1 MINPTFSLKIL
12 QTFIRIFNEKSV
24 GLTKKL
30 SKKVGQGEFNVSK
43 FLFACTLEITCAT
56 TLGYDLNCE
65 EPKNIRYLEATER
78 LSKIFST
85 RFINFILFS
94 DIVYER
100 TSLFREQKKLLEITY
115 KTAND
120 IIEEQHE
127 AFEEESKDNIEED
140 SKPKI
145 FVKQLFKLAKQGL
158 YNSEQIREQVDTILV
173 TGTETTALTISNVLL
188 MLAMHQDIQDR
199 VLTEINQ
206 NLVGSIEYEDLP
218 KYVYLEMVIKETM
231 RLIPIAPIFAR
242 KCEGYVK
249 LSNCTITPGVRVI
262 VNMYAVHRNPDVW
275 GPNADKFDP
284 DHFLPENVEKRHPC
298 CFLGFSAGPRN
309 CIGAKYA
316 MWSMKIAL
324 VEILKS
330 FKVNT
335 TLKLGDLKFSAEI
348 TTKLS
353 NGHMISL
360 ENRM

>member
-12 QTFIRIFNEKSV
+12 QSFIKIFNEKSI
-24 GLTKKL
+24 GLTNKL
-30 SKKVGQGEFNVSK
+30 SKKIGQGEFNVSK

-65 EPKNIRYLEATER
+65 EEKNIKYLEATER

-100 TSLFREQKKLLEITY
+100 TSMFREQQKLLDITY

-127 AFEEESKDNIEED
+127 IFDEECKNNIEDNESY

-145 FVKQLFKLAKQGL
+145 FVNQLFKLAKQGF

-188 MLAMHQDIQDR
+188 MLGMHQDIQER
-199 VLTEINQ
+199 ILNEIQ
-206 NLVGSIEYEDLP
+206 ENLISKDSSIEYEDLP

-262 VNMYAVHRNPDVW
+262 VNMYAVHRNPEVW

-309 CIGAKYA
+309 CIGLF
-316 MWSMKIAL
+316 I
-324 VEILKS
+324 
-330 FKVNT
+330 
-335 TLKLGDLKFSAEI
+335 
-348 TTKLS
+348 
-353 NGHMISL
+353 
-360 ENRM
+360 